1 MEMIKTE
8 NLTKRFGNLTAVDNL
23 TFQVNK
29 GEVFGLLGPNG
40 AGKTTTIRMIC
51 CLISKSGGI
60 ATVGGLDTS
69 DKEDAMK
76 IRRSIGLVP
85 DSVGLYEIMSIAQNL
100 EYFGRLYDASEE
112 LIRENMEKYLKL
124 LDLWDWR
131 NKKAS
136 TLSKGMKQKVAIVR
150 ALVHDPE
157 LLIMDEPTA
166 NLDPE
171 MAKTVREVILDL
183 KKEGRTILLNTHNLD
198 EAQRICT
205 RIGVLKTKLLAVDTP
220 ENLERAVSGSKTVI
234 RLDKIDAT
242 ILNAV
247 NLVRPK
253 SVTSNGNLLI
263 LELADP
269 EKETPI
275 VVKAIASA
283 GGKIQSVT
291 ETSASLEDVYL
302 RLVRGE

>member
-1 MEMIKTE
+1 MIRTE
-8 NLTKRFGNLTAVDNL
+8 NLTKKFGNLTAVDNL

-51 CLISKSGGI
+51 CLISKSGGSV
-60 ATVGGLDTS
+60 TVGGFDS
-69 DKEDAMK
+69 SNKEDAMK

-85 DSVGLYEIMSIAQNL
+85 DSVGLYEIMSIVQNL
-100 EYFGRLYDASEE
+100 EYFGRLYDASEDQ
-112 LIRENMEKYLKL
+112 IRENMEKYLKL
-124 LDLWDWR
+124 LDLWDWKD
-131 NKKAS
+131 KKVA
-136 TLSKGMKQKVAIVR
+136 TLSKGMKQKVAVVR

-171 MAKTVREVILDL
+171 MAKTVREVILEL
-183 KKEGRTILLNTHNLD
+183 KKENRTILLNTHNLD

-205 RIGVLKTKLLAVDTP
+205 RIGVLKTRLLAVDTP
-220 ENLERAVSGSKTVI
+220 ENLERAVSGRKTVI
-234 RLDKIDAT
+234 RLDKIDANV
-242 ILNAV
+242 LNAV
-247 NLVRPK
+247 NQIRPK
-253 SVTSNGNLLI
+253 NVTSNGNLLI

-275 VVKAIASA
+275 IISTIAAA

-302 RLVRGE
+302 KLVRGE